1 MVGIYLILILK
12 TVTIGEK
19 MKLDKNKLEELK
31 NLSNEEL
38 WLRIRAIAKDNGINL
53 PDRNPSESEFN
64 QLRELLF
71 AADKINPLSAMKMI
85 NNFKR
90 GSKNG

>member
-1 MVGIYLILILK
+1 
-12 TVTIGEK
+12 

-31 NLSNEEL
+31 RLSDENL
-38 WLRIRAIAKDNGINL
+38 WIQIRTAAKENGIAL
-53 PDRNPSESEFN
+53 PDRKPSENELK

-85 NNFKR
+85 NKFKR
-90 GSKNG
+90 GGDNG